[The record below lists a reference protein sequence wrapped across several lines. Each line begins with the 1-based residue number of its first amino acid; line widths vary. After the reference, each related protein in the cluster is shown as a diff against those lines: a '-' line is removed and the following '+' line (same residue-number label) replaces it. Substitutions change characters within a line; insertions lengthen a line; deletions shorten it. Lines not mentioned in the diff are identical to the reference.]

1 MHAVYNLIEPVFL
14 RTEDRVVKLTL
25 NYQVIQLLIV
35 VAFCLF
41 DWIIVVIEIF
51 RENIT
56 DIKRIVSLIVTYSY
70 KKTPIL
76 YNISLVKPQVYVYY

>member
-1 MHAVYNLIEPVFL
+1 MIACCYNLIEPVFL

-56 DIKRIVSLIVTYSY
+56 F
-70 KKTPIL
+70 
-76 YNISLVKPQVYVYY
+76 N